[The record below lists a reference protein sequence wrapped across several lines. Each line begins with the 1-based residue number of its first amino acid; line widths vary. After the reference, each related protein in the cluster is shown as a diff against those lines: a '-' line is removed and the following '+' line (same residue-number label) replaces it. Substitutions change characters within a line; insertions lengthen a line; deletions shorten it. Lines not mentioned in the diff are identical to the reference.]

1 MFFMLNSRPMFL
13 RLMPRASLVDTDIT
27 SGLPFRRCA
36 FAAIR
41 TGVSVIPLASLARV
55 LPVQGA
61 MRRISRYPFGPMGSA
76 SSIFSIGFISAMDVI
91 RSINWPVSPKRES
104 VDWTL
109 PEKTGCRMAPVS
121 FRCLISCSIFAKVQK
136 DPVTARPTCFPFNSI
151 VFSLF
156 LTESVNPGYAP

>member
-36 FAAIR
+36 FAAMR

-61 MRRISRYPFGPMGSA
+61 MRRISRYPFDGCDSVHKLAGIPETGVRGLDA
-76 SSIFSIGFISAMDVI
+76 S
-91 RSINWPVSPKRES
+91 
-104 VDWTL
+104 
-109 PEKTGCRMAPVS
+109 
-121 FRCLISCSIFAKVQK
+121 
-136 DPVTARPTCFPFNSI
+136 
-151 VFSLF
+151 
-156 LTESVNPGYAP
+156 